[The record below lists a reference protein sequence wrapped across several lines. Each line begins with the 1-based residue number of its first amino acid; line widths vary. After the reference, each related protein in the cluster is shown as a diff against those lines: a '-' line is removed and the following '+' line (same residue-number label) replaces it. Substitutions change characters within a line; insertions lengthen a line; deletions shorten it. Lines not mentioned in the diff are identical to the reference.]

1 MNKHSILIFILFFF
15 TVLGFAQNSEKL
27 YLGLES
33 LNNKLCIYLPCDNFN
48 QKSILFNN
56 NEVILKIGEEEIY
69 KITDTKKNKKSVTY
83 TIENEFQKGKLSKK
97 ELDHET
103 LFYIELPNS
112 SFYLLTTSDTITKKY
127 SIVKNDCEDK
137 LEEITFDEIDYTRL
151 WNLNQN

>member
-1 MNKHSILIFILFFF
+1 MNKHIIIVFILLFF
-15 TVLGFAQNSEKL
+15 TVFCFAQNSEEL

-48 QKSILFNN
+48 QKNILFNN

-69 KITDTKKNKKSVTY
+69 TITDTKNNKNSVTY

-97 ELDHET
+97 EINHET

-112 SFYLLTTSDTITKKY
+112 SFYLLTTSDTTTEKY
-127 SIVKNDCEDK
+127 PIVKNDCEAK
-137 LEEITFDEIDYTRL
+137 LEELTFDEIDYSKL